1 MEDQEYNIV
10 VNRPIGEVFAYL
22 DDVES
27 ESQWQPNLR
36 EAEKTPPGPSTVGT
50 TKRYVSQFLGK
61 RIENTYE
68 VIEMGPGWRVVY
80 RTTPDSSI
88 EATSE
93 VRCEPEGDG
102 TRVTM
107 VVTARPGGALRLV
120 PKKLIEKA
128 SREEMAESLERLKAL
143 LEA

>member
-1 MEDQEYNIV
+1 MDNQEYSIV
-10 VNRPIGEVFAYL
+10 VARPIGEVFAYL

-27 ESQWQPNLR
+27 EREWQPNLR
-36 EAEKTPPGPSTVGT
+36 EVQKTPPGPSAVGT
-50 TKRYVSQFLGK
+50 KKRYVSQFLGK

-68 VIEMGPGWRVVY
+68 VIEMGPGWRIVY
-80 RTTPDSSI
+80 RTTPDSFV

-120 PKKLIEKA
+120 PKKLMEKA
-128 SREEMAESLERLKAL
+128 SVEELRDSLERLKAL